1 MARLVLLALL
11 LLAPHAIAA
20 PRLIEGPAQVR
31 EDGTIRIHGDVIR
44 LFGIWLPRIQR
55 TCSTLLDPTFCAPAP
70 VVVLYEQ
77 VRGFLLC
84 QQVRELSD
92 GSIEAYCGKR
102 GRRLF
107 EPREDLG
114 ALLIQEGLA
123 LARPDAPPEY
133 RALER
138 LAESQERGIWG
149 NQFLRVR

>member
-1 MARLVLLALL
+1 MVRLALL
-11 LLAPHAIAA
+11 LTLMLATPAGAA
-20 PRLIEGPAQVR
+20 PRLIEGPANVR
-31 EDGTIRIHGDVIR
+31 ADGTIRIQGDVIR
-44 LFGIWLPRIQR
+44 LFGVWLPRTQW
-55 TCSTLLDPTFCAPAP
+55 TCSTLLDPTFCAPAA

-84 QQVRELSD
+84 QVVRELSD
-92 GSIEAYCGKR
+92 GSLEAYCGLR

-123 LARPDAPPEY
+123 LARPDAPAEY

-149 NQFLRVR
+149 NQFFRVR